1 MDAKSYKRLSITE
14 RAAVV
19 SDPSSSAM
27 TPIEAKSSMPGPTAR
42 ERVRRAPTL
51 RDRVEYLAAAGVLR
65 LLGVLPRALACGVCE
80 VLALASYYLWPRLG
94 KVGLFNLELAFPEL
108 SRRERRRIL
117 LRTFR
122 NLGRMLADFASFP
135 RLNRENIERL
145 IVYDGFEH
153 YAQARDRGQG
163 VIFLTGHFGN
173 WELSSFAHSLYGY
186 PLNFTVRQMD
196 NPLLD
201 ALITKYRTLSGGRP
215 VEKNDFARRALQA
228 LKQGEAVGVL
238 MDTNMLASEGIFVE
252 LLGRL
257 ACTTTAPARLA
268 RKTGAGLVLG
278 LAIWDS
284 TLGKYRLRFEPVP
297 WIAHEDAEQE
307 IRLNTA
313 NFTRLLEDYI
323 RRYPDQWLWVHRRWK
338 TRPTGEPP
346 LYPF

>member
-1 MDAKSYKRLSITE
+1 MT
-14 RAAVV
+14 
-19 SDPSSSAM
+19 SA
-27 TPIEAKSSMPGPTAR
+27 AKSSTSSHTASS
-42 ERVRRAPTL
+42 RAARPPNL

-65 LLGVLPRALACGVCE
+65 FLGLLPRPLACAVCE
-80 VLALASYYLWPRLG
+80 FLALGSYYLWPRLG
-94 KVGLFNLELAFPEL
+94 KVGLFNLSLAFPEW
-108 SRRERRRIL
+108 SSRERRRVL

-135 RLNRENIERL
+135 RLSRTNIEQL

-153 YAQARDRGQG
+153 YVQARDRGHG

-201 ALITKYRTLSGGRP
+201 ALITRYRTMSGGRP

-238 MDTNMLASEGIFVE
+238 MDTNMLAAEGIFVE
-252 LLGRL
+252 LLGHL
-257 ACTTTAPARLA
+257 ACTTSAPARLA

-278 LAIWDS
+278 LAIWDAK
-284 TLGKYRLRFEPVP
+284 LEKYRLRFEPVP
-297 WIAHEDAEQE
+297 WVAHEDPEEE

-313 NFTRLLEDYI
+313 HFTKLLEGYI

-338 TRPTGEPP
+338 TRPPGEPP

>member
-1 MDAKSYKRLSITE
+1 MVPVMLDGFMTGTIK
-14 RAAVV
+14 
-19 SDPSSSAM
+19 SSSPVRSA
-27 TPIEAKSSMPGPTAR
+27 PD
-42 ERVRRAPTL
+42 RVRRAPNF
-51 RDRVEYLAAAGVLR
+51 RDRIEYLAAAGVLR
-65 LLGVLPRALACGVCE
+65 FLGILPRWLACGFCE
-80 VLALASYYLWPRLG
+80 ILALGSYYLWPRLG
-94 KVGLFNLELAFPEL
+94 TVGLFNLRLAFPEW
-108 SRRERRRIL
+108 SERERRRVL

-135 RLNRENIERL
+135 RLKETNIERL

-153 YAQARDRGQG
+153 YAQARDQGRG

-201 ALITKYRTLSGGRP
+201 ALITRYRTLSGGRP

-238 MDTNMLASEGIFVE
+238 MDTNMLPAEGIFVD

-268 RKTGAGLVLG
+268 RKTGAALVLG

-284 TLGKYRLRFEPVP
+284 KLGKYRLRFESVP
-297 WIAHEDAEQE
+297 WIANEDAEEE

-313 NFTRLLEDYI
+313 HFTRLLEAYI

-338 TRPTGEPP
+338 TRPPGEPP